1 MFYLFILY
9 LSPNWGHFI
18 TMGLKKEDS
27 AFHYNKEKLIKEQ
40 SYDEIRVR
48 NIKPNVK
55 KQLKAAAV
63 KEGYDCFNDFMR
75 VEITKIRDKYLLK
88 YPELKSVG

>member
-1 MFYLFILY
+1 MAIK
-9 LSPNWGHFI
+9 N
-18 TMGLKKEDS
+18 
-27 AFHYNKEKLIKEQ
+27 EKIKSE
-40 SYDEIRVR
+40 YPEIRTR

-75 VEITKIRDKYLLK
+75 IEITQIRDKYLLK
-88 YPELKSVG
+88 YPELKSIG

>member
-1 MFYLFILY
+1 
-9 LSPNWGHFI
+9 
-18 TMGLKKEDS
+18 MGIKKEDS
-27 AFHYNKEKLIKEQ
+27 AFHYNKAKLINEN
-40 SYDEIRVR
+40 SYAEIRTR

-75 VEITKIRDKYLLK
+75 VELTKTRDKFLLK
-88 YPELKSVG
+88 YPELKSIG

>member
-1 MFYLFILY
+1 M
-9 LSPNWGHFI
+9 
-18 TMGLKKEDS
+18 
-27 AFHYNKEKLIKEQ
+27 AIKQTEIK
-40 SYDEIRVR
+40 SDNPEIRTR

-75 VEITKIRDKYLLK
+75 IEITKIRDKYLLK
-88 YPELKSVG
+88 YPELKTVA

>member
-1 MFYLFILY
+1 MAIKNEEIK
-9 LSPNWGHFI
+9 SGHP
-18 TMGLKKEDS
+18 
-27 AFHYNKEKLIKEQ
+27 
-40 SYDEIRVR
+40 EIRTR

-75 VEITKIRDKYLLK
+75 IEITKIRDKYLLK
-88 YPELKSVG
+88 YPELKSIS